1 MGSVYL
7 TTLFRNLKY
16 ILSGVLQER
25 IPWTAL
31 VEDRQEQLTL
41 RERSGEVAEMKETL
55 RGRPRWRRAECE
67 VTKGKATLALRLS
80 VLVRCLRL

>member
-7 TTLFRNLKY
+7 TTPFRNLKY

-41 RERSGEVAEMKETL
+41 GEHSGEGEEMKETL
-55 RGRPRWRRAECE
+55 RGRNGGVQSVKSPREKPPWHLGFLC
-67 VTKGKATLALRLS
+67 
-80 VLVRCLRL
+80 

>member
-1 MGSVYL
+1 MHAAIKGYMGSVYL
-7 TTLFRNLKY
+7 TTPFRNLKY

-41 RERSGEVAEMKETL
+41 RERSGEVEEMKETL
-55 RGRPRWRRAECE
+55 RGRAMETCR
-67 VTKGKATLALRLS
+67 V
-80 VLVRCLRL
+80 